1 MTIVYKNNPGGGV
14 FMDVSEIETLYKSRE
29 QYKKSKETIDGDAYF
44 NAINGML
51 DWLITYARDV
61 FQGKIYSDEHL
72 IMNVFI
78 SDADMKNESAFKEY
92 IRHCLYIAADYA
104 TCMKNNILS
113 RDHLDR
119 YDDFTYQMVYDFEWI
134 VAHYEY
140 YFKHTDEIYLS
151 HFSTP
156 DLRPQKIMNLA
167 NNLFY
172 IGELSNVED
181 LDFRNLKP
189 YMQFQLRQLLEL
201 LGKNLIGYKQIVDKD
216 GHVVPKFTQ
225 VAWNFL
231 DSYSNSGK
239 WSIELPLPIKCIARI
254 SRWANGFVHTTKINS
269 CYLQFYALTMVS
281 KLMAPLKG
289 TEEVFYQDR
298 PHWMID
304 SGAFKVEN
312 YYWLKKDFENYICQN
327 GKSNAYVQWN
337 SVERVGAYLKS
348 YGNPK
353 VLFVMN
359 MPPPV
364 HGQSMVGQMIKD
376 CKLINDNIN
385 AIYVKTPSSS
395 GMDDMGKMR
404 LGKFRDYLKFLCIV
418 VKTVKKEKP
427 QLVYVTP
434 VATGIAFYRDYVV
447 MLLLKMIKCNVVAHF
462 HNKGVSTRQNK
473 WLDNIL
479 YKKYFKGIKVILLA
493 DCLYKDIKKYVTPSQ
508 VIICPNGIKDEH
520 PGMIPKRTN
529 AIPQM
534 LFLSNLITSKGV
546 VDLLD
551 ACKILKG
558 KGVNFGCTYVG
569 AESNEIDSTMF
580 NEMVKERNLQDSVQY
595 IGKRYGADKE
605 SCYANSDIFVFP
617 TFYHNECFPL
627 VLLEAM
633 SYGLPC
639 VSTDEGAIREII
651 DDGKT
656 GYVVEKNNL
665 QMLAEKLEV
674 LIEDAALRQEM
685 GYAGKKKFEENYT
698 LEIFEHN
705 IFNALHFAG

>member
-1 MTIVYKNNPGGGV
+1 MKISFNNYPEVGLVMDIPEQKALDDSRQKYKDTGA
-14 FMDVSEIETLYKSRE
+14 VS
-29 QYKKSKETIDGDAYF
+29 DGDAYYQSI
-44 NAINGML
+44 INLL
-51 DWLITYARDV
+51 DWLIAYAKDV
-61 FQGKIYSDEHL
+61 FNGRTYTDEHL
-72 IMNVFI
+72 ILKVFI
-78 SDADMKNESAFKEY
+78 TDADIKNENIFKEY

-104 TCMKNNILS
+104 DCMKNNILQ
-113 RDHLDR
+113 RNHLDR
-119 YDDFTYQMVYDFEWI
+119 YEGLTYQLEYDFEWI

-140 YFKHTDEIYLS
+140 YFKKTDEIHLS
-151 HFSTP
+151 HWS
-156 DLRPQKIMNLA
+156 RPSLPPKKIMELA
-167 NNLFY
+167 NNLYY
-172 IGELSNVED
+172 IEELPKVED
-181 LDFRNLKP
+181 LDFRNLRP

-201 LGKNLIGYKQIVDKD
+201 LGKNLIGYMQIVDKN
-216 GHVVPKFTQ
+216 GHSVPKFTQ

-231 DSYSNSGK
+231 DSYSKNGK
-239 WSIELPLPIKCIARI
+239 WSVELPLPIKCVARI

-289 TEEVFYQDR
+289 TEKVFYQDR

-312 YYWLKKDFENYICQN
+312 YYWLKRDFEDYIWKN
-327 GKSNAYVQWN
+327 GKSYVKWN
-337 SVERVGAYLKS
+337 SVEQVGAYLKS

-353 VLFVMN
+353 TLFVMSL
-359 MPPPV
+359 PPPV

-376 CKLINDNIN
+376 SKLINDNIH
-385 AIYVKTPSSS
+385 AVYVRTPASS
-395 GMDDMGKMR
+395 GMNDMGKMR
-404 LGKFRDYLKFLCIV
+404 VGKVWDYLKFLYTI
-418 VKTVKKEKP
+418 VKTIKKEHP

-447 MLLLKMIKCNVVAHF
+447 MRLLKLLKCNVVAHF
-462 HNKGVSTRQNK
+462 HNKGVSKRQGN
-473 WLDNIL
+473 WLDNKL
-479 YKKYFKGIKVILLA
+479 YQSYFQGIKVILLA
-493 DCLYKDIKKYVTPSQ
+493 DCLYEDIKKYVKPSQ

-529 AIPQM
+529 SIPQM

-546 VDLLD
+546 VVLLD
-551 ACKILKG
+551 ACKILKE
-558 KGVNFGCTYVG
+558 KGADFKCTYVG
-569 AESNEIDSTMF
+569 AESNEIDTTKF
-580 NEMVKERNLQDSVQY
+580 NDMVKERNLQDSVQY
-595 IGKRYGADKE
+595 IGKQYGKDKE
-605 SCYANSDIFVFP
+605 TCYANSDIFVFP
-617 TFYHNECFPL
+617 TFYYNECFPL

-639 VSTDEGAIREII
+639 ISTNEGAISEII

-656 GYVVEKNNL
+656 GFIVDKDNP

-674 LIEDAALRQEM
+674 LIKDAALRQEM
-685 GYAGKKKFEENYT
+685 GNAGKKKFEEGYT